1 MQFQF
6 AATVFEWRGPAP
18 YHFVALPE
26 RDAQEIADLA
36 ASVTYGWG
44 MIPVTAR
51 IGGTEF
57 TTSLWRRDGTYVL
70 PLKDAV
76 RRSER
81 IEIGDTIFV
90 AMELRVG

>member
-1 MQFQF
+1 MQFRF
-6 AATVFEWRGPAP
+6 TAIVFEWRGPAP

-44 MIPVTAR
+44 MIPVRAWT
-51 IGGTEF
+51 GGTEF

-81 IEIGDTIFV
+81 IEVGDTIAV

>member
-1 MQFQF
+1 MQFRF
-6 AATVFEWRGPAP
+6 IAIVFEWRGPAP

-44 MIPVTAR
+44 MIPVRAR
-51 IGGTEF
+51 IGATEF

-70 PLKDAV
+70 PLKDVV

-81 IEIGDTIFV
+81 IELGDTITV